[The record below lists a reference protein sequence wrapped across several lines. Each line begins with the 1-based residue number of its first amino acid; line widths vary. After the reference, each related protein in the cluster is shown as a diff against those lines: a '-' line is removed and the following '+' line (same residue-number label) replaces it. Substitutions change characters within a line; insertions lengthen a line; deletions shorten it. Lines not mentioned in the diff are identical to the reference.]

1 MVARGDL
8 GVEIPVEDV
17 TNMQKVGC
25 EVGGGIHCVIDVCMR
40 RTWAGFPWMIVW
52 VVWRPS
58 ICDGRLTHTRA
69 VAAAATPPES
79 LSSAL
84 YNKDDGPGLPRR
96 GQAGHRGDGDA
107 GEHAGTC
114 VTLWMDLCARLF
126 PSVLSFDQPTPEEA
140 RDYEPFPFIHQ
151 FNQPHK
157 NTVPPH
163 TPIHSTQPRPSIHK
177 NLSRSPPPPHTP
189 IHSINPPHPRKIGQV
204 KPRPTRA
211 EVSDVTNAV
220 YDGADAVMLS
230 GESAQGK

>member
-1 MVARGDL
+1 
-8 GVEIPVEDV
+8 
-17 TNMQKVGC
+17 
-25 EVGGGIHCVIDVCMR
+25 MR

-163 TPIHSTQPRPSIHK
+163 TPIHSTQPRPSIHT
-177 NLSRSPPPPHTP
+177 NLSRSPPPPHPHSFNQPTP
-189 IHSINPPHPRKIGQV
+189 PTENRAGEAPPDARGGV
-204 KPRPTRA
+204 GRDERGLRRGGRRDAERGVGAGEVSAGVRPGGRACLWACVRACGRTCGRA
-211 EVSDVTNAV
+211 EGLLTAVTRW
-220 YDGADAVMLS
+220 
-230 GESAQGK
+230 